1 MLEAILTTL
10 GIMGWLGIVMALI
23 VVVNT
28 ICGTVFNIA
37 SGKETFSWKRLL
49 GGIGKSGV
57 FYISAALMSIAFT
70 MLPFINEMI
79 TTAFGVIL
87 LPNEILST
95 LSGVGVL
102 GVVISTIV
110 MLGKKAIKNI
120 LQLAGMATDTTEE
133 ITWEVID
140 PEEEEE

>member
-10 GIMGWLGIVMALI
+10 GIMGWLGIVLGLI
-23 VVVNT
+23 VMVNT
-28 ICGTVFNIA
+28 ICGAVFNIA
-37 SGKETFSWKRLL
+37 SGKEGFSWKRLL
-49 GGIGKSGV
+49 GGIGKSAV
-57 FYISAALMSIAFT
+57 FYISAALMSVAFT

-110 MLGKKAIKNI
+110 MLAKKAIKNV

-140 PEEEEE
+140 PETEEE

>member
-10 GIMGWLGIVMALI
+10 SIMGWLGIVLGLI
-23 VVVNT
+23 VIVNT

-37 SGKETFSWKRLL
+37 SGKESFSWKRLFA
-49 GGIGKSGV
+49 GIGKSGV

-79 TTAFGVIL
+79 TGAFGVIL
-87 LPNEILST
+87 LSNEILST

-120 LQLAGMATDTTEE
+120 LQLAGMAADTTEE

-140 PEEEEE
+140 PEIEEE

>member
-57 FYISAALMSIAFT
+57 FYISAALMSVAFT

-79 TTAFGVIL
+79 TGAFGVIL
-87 LPNEILST
+87 LPNDLLNT
-95 LSGVGVL
+95 LSSVGVL
-102 GVVISTIV
+102 GVVIAAVVT
-110 MLGKKAIKNI
+110 LGKKAIKNVV
-120 LQLAGMATDTTEE
+120 QLANMACDTTEE
-133 ITWEVID
+133 ITWEVIEN
-140 PEEEEE
+140 EEEE